1 MDDNQEQSFSLSRA
15 YDPSQV
21 EDKWYQYWLEQGYFK
36 PKINPAKKPF
46 VIIMP
51 PPNVTGE
58 LHLGHALPATLEDI
72 MIRWH
77 RMKGDPTLWLPG
89 IDHAGIA
96 AQVVVERDLA
106 KRGQTR
112 QQLGREKF
120 LEHMWDWM
128 RKYGRIIAEQHKK
141 LGTSCDWSREMFTL
155 DPAPSAAVR
164 TTFVRLYRKGLIYRG
179 RRIINWCPRCLT
191 ALSDLEVEHQETSGN
206 LYYVKY
212 PLADGS
218 GHIIVATTR
227 PETILGDT
235 AVAVN
240 PDDERYTSVMG
251 KKIVLP
257 VVERTIPIVSDSAV
271 DISFG
276 TGAVKIT
283 PFHDPAD
290 FEVAQRHGL
299 PGIMI
304 MNDNGT
310 MNENAGPF
318 AGQDRNQCR
327 RAIMDYLTQKGLV
340 EKIEPHKHAVGHCQ
354 RCGTVIEPFASHQW
368 FVKTQPLAKPA
379 LEAVQSGR
387 IKIWPE
393 HFVKIY
399 VNWMENIRDWCIS
412 RQLWWGHRI
421 PVWYCDDCQG
431 LTVTIKDPTSCS
443 KCHSTRINQDPDVL
457 DTWFSS
463 ALWPHS
469 TMGWPRKTRD
479 LKYFYPTSVMET
491 GYDILFFWVAR
502 MVMMGLENTGVEPFK
517 HIYLHG
523 LIRDERGEK
532 MSKVKGNVLNPLE
545 LIKQYGADALR
556 FAVSTGTAPGNDI
569 KLSAS
574 RLEAGR
580 NFANKLWNA
589 TRYILTSLEG
599 VSMDLSVRSADLPDE
614 DVWILARLDALIRE
628 TARLMESFEF
638 GEAEKEIYE
647 FLWNDLCDWY
657 IEISKIRLRQGDK
670 SPLPVLAS
678 AMDASL
684 RLLHPFMP
692 FVTEELWGKLNEKTE
707 FHSSPSIM
715 LAPYPEAGAFA
726 RNGATERMEVLKEVV
741 RSIRNARAN
750 FRIDPAAW
758 LEARIYYSEPVSYLR
773 TKEHIIQTLAKT
785 RPLTFHDN
793 KSYNRQD
800 GLTLVLKDLDIVIPL
815 KGVIDLEAEQE
826 RTRKEIARYKED
838 INRIQAKLSNDSFL
852 QKAPEEV
859 VEKEKRRLEDALP
872 LLKKLE
878 EQLSIIERSK

>member
-614 DVWILARLDALIRE
+614 DIWILARLDALIRE

>member
-1 MDDNQEQSFSLSRA
+1 MDDNQEKSLLLSKA

-21 EDKWYQYWLEQGYFK
+21 EDRWYQHWLDKGYFK
-36 PKINPAKKPF
+36 PEADPAKKPF

-58 LHLGHALPATLEDI
+58 LHLGHALTATLEDI

-77 RMKGDPTLWLPG
+77 RMKGEPTLWLPG

-106 KRGQTR
+106 KKGLTR

-120 LEHMWDWM
+120 LEYMWEWM
-128 RKYGRIIAEQHKK
+128 KKYGRIIADQHKK
-141 LGTSCDWSREMFTL
+141 IGASCDWSREKFTL
-155 DPAPSAAVR
+155 DPGPSRAVR

-179 RRIINWCPRCLT
+179 ERIINWCPRCLT
-191 ALSDLEVEHQETSGN
+191 ALSDLEVEHQETLGN

-218 GHIIVATTR
+218 GHITVATTR

-240 PDDERYTSVMG
+240 PDDERYTNLIG
-251 KKIVLP
+251 KNIILP
-257 VVERTIPIVSDSAV
+257 VIERLIPIIADSSV

-276 TGAVKIT
+276 TGMVKIT

-290 FEVAQRHGL
+290 FEMAQRHKL
-299 PGIMI
+299 SGIRI

-327 RAIMDYLTQKGLV
+327 RSIMEYLTQKGLV
-340 EKIEPHKHAVGHCQ
+340 EKVEPHKHSIGHCQ
-354 RCGTVIEPFASHQW
+354 RCGTIIEPFASKQW
-368 FVKTQPLAKPA
+368 FVKTKPLAKPA
-379 LEAVQSGR
+379 LEAVKSGR

-393 HFVKIY
+393 HFKKIY
-399 VNWMENIRDWCIS
+399 VNWMEDIRDWCVS

-421 PVWYCDDCQG
+421 PVWYCDDCQK
-431 LTVTIKDPTSCS
+431 LTVTIKDPERCS
-443 KCHSTRINQDPDVL
+443 KCGSTKINQDPDVL

-469 TMGWPRKTRD
+469 TLGWPGKTGD
-479 LKYFYPTSVMET
+479 FKYFYPTSVMET

-502 MVMMGLENTGVEPFK
+502 MVMMGIENTGVEPFK
-517 HIYLHG
+517 HIYMHG

-532 MSKVKGNVLNPLE
+532 MSKIKGNVLNPLE

-556 FAVSTGTAPGNDI
+556 YALSTGSAPGNDI

-589 TRYILTSLEG
+589 TRYILSGLEG
-599 VSMDLSVRSADLPDE
+599 ANIDLAIQPQDLPDE
-614 DVWILARLDALIRE
+614 DLWILSRLDNLVRE
-628 TARLMESFEF
+628 TDRLMEGFEF
-638 GEAEKEIYE
+638 GEAERQIYE
-647 FLWNDLCDWY
+647 FLWSELCDWY

-670 SPLPVLAS
+670 SPLPVLVS
-678 AMDASL
+678 SMDTSL

-692 FVTEELWGKLNEKTE
+692 YVTEELWCKLNEKTKI
-707 FHSSPSIM
+707 HSCPSIM
-715 LAPYPEAGAFA
+715 IAPYPEPREFPQ
-726 RNGATERMEVLKEVV
+726 NGAANRMEVIKEVV

-750 FRIDPAAW
+750 FRIDPAIW
-758 LEARIYYSEPVSYLR
+758 LEARIYYSEEASYLR
-773 TKEHIIQTLAKT
+773 NKEQIIQVLART

-793 KSYNRQD
+793 KSYNKQN
-800 GLTLVLKDLDIVIPL
+800 GLTLVLKDVDIVIPL
-815 KGVIDLEAEQE
+815 KGVIDLQAEKD
-826 RTRKEIARYKED
+826 RISKEITRHKED
-838 INRIQAKLSNDSFL
+838 LNKIQSKLSNNSFL
-852 QKAPEEV
+852 QKAPEEI
-859 VEKEKRRLEDALP
+859 VEKEKRRLEDILP
-872 LLKKLE
+872 LIKKLE
-878 EQLSIIERSK
+878 EQLLIIERSI